1 MDNIKKLKSALELAK
16 LRFEN
21 RMNYSNGAQSN
32 IINFSR
38 GLEGSSKLK
47 DKVKALIIVDRYQ
60 EYAANAFKKDKAK
73 IMEDYAPVVKAPVSA
88 WFSGDNKN
96 KAFY

>member
-21 RMNYSNGAQSN
+21 RMNYSNTAHLS
-32 IINFSR
+32 ILNFSR
-38 GLEGSSKLK
+38 DLEGSFKLK
-47 DKVKALIIVDRYQ
+47 DKVNTLIIIDRYQ

-88 WFSGDNKN
+88 WFSGDNK
-96 KAFY
+96 KEAFY